1 MNTSLQVPTNAE
13 ADELHSEFSKQATE
27 GRPPIAAPRR
37 EHTVL
42 VVDDTPDN
50 QDLLRT
56 TFLNAGYN
64 VLTAS
69 DGSEGFEVAR
79 HERPDLV
86 ISDVSMPVVNG
97 VTLCRLI
104 RADAELFTIPL
115 LLVSALH
122 KDTATLVEG
131 LQAGADDYLESPYD
145 PLRLVA
151 KAARLIEM
159 GSAAS
164 ALRESEERFRLM
176 AEAAPVLLWMADP
189 DKLCTYFNKGWLE
202 FTGRTLEEEL
212 GDGWTERVHRD
223 DLQRCLEIY
232 NSAFDN
238 RSDFRM
244 EYRLQRFD
252 GEYRWVLDT
261 GVPRFMADR
270 RFAGYIGSCIEIT
283 ERKQAEEQIRNLNDE
298 LEGRVNERTT
308 QLRAANGELE
318 CEIAKRRLTEQAL
331 SESDDRFKAFM
342 DNTPAAAFVKHQD
355 GRYVYAN
362 RLFERFRMED
372 WLGRTDFQMWPEEI
386 ARQLSENDRSVLETG
401 QTIELEETI
410 PGPEGSVLHWWTYRF
425 PLTDSAGRRYIGG
438 VAVDITARKQA
449 EDVLSAS
456 QARLTGIL
464 DIAEDGIISMDQ
476 DHRINLFNQ
485 GAERI
490 FGYTASEVLGQPL
503 DLLLP
508 MRFRGAHPLH
518 VRGFAQF
525 SDTARTMGERLEVFG
540 CRKDGTEFQ
549 AEVSISKLVLGNE
562 VFFTSIVRDVTE
574 RKLVEETLR
583 TSEESYRDLVEDA
596 RDIIYTSDLE
606 GRFTSLNRA
615 GEQLTG
621 YSRREAV
628 TLNFADVVAPE
639 YLELARKMLTRKLA
653 GEPATVYELE
663 IVTKDS
669 RRLALEINSR
679 PIYRDGNAVGIQ
691 GVARDITERKQLEE
705 QLRQSQK
712 MECVGRLAGGVAH
725 DFNNLLTVITG
736 YSELLL
742 KRFTQDDDIAEK
754 LNEIRKA
761 SKRASALTY
770 QLLAFSR
777 KQVLQPKLLDINAI
791 VNDVGKMLQ
800 RLIGEDIEL
809 VMVLHPAI
817 GHIKA
822 DPGQISQILMN
833 LAVNARDAMPQGGKL
848 LIETASVH
856 LDQEYVRH
864 HLGAKPGSYIMLAL
878 VDTGTGMDDATQQRI
893 FEPFFTTKT
902 PGGGTG
908 LGLATVYGIVKQSG
922 GYITVESESGVGSTF
937 KIYLPLVDVNDEA
950 ETAGLEPAN
959 GNMPR
964 GTEKIL
970 LVEDEIAVRT
980 LAREILEMC
989 GYGVLE
995 AGDGVEAVSIC
1006 ERVDCVIDLLVT
1018 DVVMP
1023 QMSGREL
1030 AEQLSVSRPE
1040 MRVLYMSGYTD
1051 DSTVRHGL
1059 GDGSAKF
1066 IQKPFT
1072 PETLAHKVREVIDAP
1087 QKC

>member
-1 MNTSLQVPTNAE
+1 MINSLHQSSITG
-13 ADELHSEFSKQATE
+13 ADQLHSDFSKQATE
-27 GRPPIAAPRR
+27 GMHPKSAPRG

-42 VVDDTPDN
+42 VVDDTLDN
-50 QDLLRT
+50 RELLRT
-56 TFLNAGYN
+56 VFLTAGYK
-64 VLTAS
+64 VLTAR

-79 HERPDLV
+79 RERPDLV
-86 ISDVSMPVVNG
+86 ISDVLMPGVDG
-97 VTLCRLI
+97 VTFCRLI
-104 RADAELFTIPL
+104 RADAELRTTPL
-115 LLVSALH
+115 LLVSALRR
-122 KDTATLVEG
+122 DTATVVAG
-131 LQAGADDYLESPYD
+131 LQAGADDYFESPCD
-145 PLRLVA
+145 PLRLIA

-176 AEAAPVLLWMADP
+176 AEAAPVMLWMADLN
-189 DKLCTYFNKGWLE
+189 KRCTYFNRGWLE

-212 GDGWTERVHRD
+212 GDGWTERCHQD

-232 NSAFDN
+232 SSAFDD
-238 RSDFRM
+238 RSEFRM

-252 GEYRWVLDT
+252 GEFRWVIHT
-261 GVPRFMADR
+261 GVPRFMADH
-270 RFAGYIGSCIEIT
+270 RFAGYIGSCFDIT

-298 LEGRVNERTT
+298 LEKRVSERTKE
-308 QLRAANGELE
+308 LCAANEELE
-318 CEIAKRRLTEQAL
+318 SEIAKRKLTEQAL

-342 DNTPAAAFVKHQD
+342 DNTPAIAFVKHAD

-362 RLFERFRMED
+362 RLFERLRMAD
-372 WLGRTDFQMWPEEI
+372 WRGRTDFEMWPEET
-386 ARQLSENDRSVLETG
+386 ARQIRENDRSVLETG
-401 QTIELEETI
+401 QTIEREETI
-410 PGPEGSVLHWWTYRF
+410 PSPDGSVLYWWTYRF
-425 PLTDSAGRRYIGG
+425 LLTDSAGRRYTGG
-438 VAVDITARKQA
+438 VAVDITARRRA

-476 DHRINLFNQ
+476 NRRINLFNQ

-490 FGYTASEVLGQPL
+490 FGYKASEVLGQPL
-503 DLLLP
+503 DTILP
-508 MRFRGAHPLH
+508 VRFRGTHRQH
-518 VRGFAQF
+518 EQGFAK
-525 SDTARTMGERLEVFG
+525 SPDTARTMGERLEVFG
-540 CRKDGTEFQ
+540 CRKDGTEFP

-574 RKLVEETLR
+574 RKLAEETLR
-583 TSEESYRDLVEDA
+583 ISEESYRDLVEEA
-596 RDIIYTSDLE
+596 RDIIYTSDLT

-621 YSRREAV
+621 YNRQEAV
-628 TLNFADVVAPE
+628 TMNFADVVAPGN
-639 YLELARKMLTRKLA
+639 LELARKMMARKIA

-663 IVTKDS
+663 IITKDS
-669 RRLALEINSR
+669 RHLILEINSR
-679 PIYRDGNAVGIQ
+679 PIYRDGEAVAIQ
-691 GVARDITERKQLEE
+691 GVARDITERRQLEE

-742 KRFTQDDDIAEK
+742 KRFAEDTELSWK
-754 LNEIRKA
+754 LEEIRKA
-761 SKRASALTY
+761 SKRAGALTY

-791 VNDVGKMLQ
+791 VTDVGKMLQ

-809 VMVLHPAI
+809 VMVLHPAVGQI
-817 GHIKA
+817 EA
-822 DPGQISQILMN
+822 DPGQITQIIMN

-848 LIETASVH
+848 SVETANIH

-864 HLGAKPGSYIMLAL
+864 HLGAKPGPYVMLAF
-878 VDTGTGMDDATQQRI
+878 VDTGIGMDSDTQQQI
-893 FEPFFTTKT
+893 FEPFFTTKGS
-902 PGGGTG
+902 GGGTG

-922 GYITVESESGVGSTF
+922 GYITVESEIGLGSTF
-937 KIYLPLVDVNDEA
+937 KIYLPLVDVSGEA
-950 ETAGLEPAN
+950 DTAWSETPSTE
-959 GNMPR
+959 MWE

-970 LVEDEIAVRT
+970 LVEDEQAVRE
-980 LAREILEMC
+980 LARQVLEMR
-989 GYGVLE
+989 GYEVLE
-995 AGDGVEAVSIC
+995 ACDGVEAVSIC
-1006 ERVDCVIDLLVT
+1006 ERVDCAIDLLVT

-1030 AEQLSVSRPE
+1030 AEQLAVSRPE

-1051 DSTVRHGL
+1051 DAIVRHGI
-1059 GDGSAKF
+1059 GDGSANF

-1072 PETLAHKVREVIDAP
+1072 PETLAHKVREVLAPP

>member
-1 MNTSLQVPTNAE
+1 MNNSLQVPANTESDQLRSDSSN
-13 ADELHSEFSKQATE
+13 QATE
-27 GRPPIAAPRR
+27 GRPPLPRR

-50 QDLLRT
+50 QEMLKT
-56 TFLNAGYN
+56 VFLNAGYN

-69 DGSEGFEVAR
+69 DGSEGLEVAR
-79 HERPDLV
+79 RKRPDLV
-86 ISDVSMPVVNG
+86 ISDVSMPGIDG
-97 VTLCRLI
+97 VTFCRLI
-104 RADAELFTIPL
+104 RADADLFTTPL
-115 LLVSALH
+115 LLMSALY

-176 AEAAPVLLWMADP
+176 AAAAPVMLWMSDP
-189 DKLCTYFNKGWLE
+189 NRLCTYFNRGWLE

-212 GDGWTERVHRD
+212 GDGWTERVHPD

-232 NSAFDN
+232 NSAFDD

-270 RFAGYIGSCIEIT
+270 RFAGYIGSCIDIT
-283 ERKQAEEQIRNLNDE
+283 ERKQAEDQIRNLNDD
-298 LEGRVNERTT
+298 LERRVNERTA
-308 QLRAANGELE
+308 QMRAAIEELE

-342 DNTPAAAFVKHQD
+342 DNTPAIAFVKHAD

-362 RLFERFRMED
+362 RLFERLRTED
-372 WLGRTDFQMWPEEI
+372 WQGRTDFQMWPEEI
-386 ARQLSENDRSVLETG
+386 ARKLSEHDRSVLETG
-401 QTIELEETI
+401 QTIEREETI
-410 PGPEGSVLHWWTYRF
+410 PSPKGAALHWWTYKF
-425 PLTDSAGRRYIGG
+425 PLTDSAGRRYIAG
-438 VAVDITARKQA
+438 VAVDITARRRA
-449 EDVLSAS
+449 EEVLSAS

-476 DHRINLFNQ
+476 NHRINLFNQ
-485 GAERI
+485 GAEKI
-490 FGYTASEVLGQPL
+490 FGYAASEVLGQPL
-503 DLLLP
+503 NLLLP
-508 MRFRGAHPLH
+508 RRFQGAHRQH
-518 VRGFAQF
+518 VQGFAQ
-525 SDTARTMGERLEVFG
+525 SPDTARTMGERLEVFG
-540 CRKDGTEFQ
+540 CRKDGTEFP

-574 RKLVEETLR
+574 RKRVEEILT
-583 TSEESYRDLVEDA
+583 TSEESYRDLVENA
-596 RDIIYTSDLE
+596 RDIIYTHDLT

-621 YSRREAV
+621 YTRQEAL
-628 TLNFADVVAPE
+628 TMNFADAVAPE
-639 YLELARKMLTRKLA
+639 YLELAREMLARKIA
-653 GEPATVYELE
+653 GEPATVYELD

-679 PIYRDGNAVGIQ
+679 PICRDGKAVGMQ
-691 GVARDITERKQLEE
+691 GVARDITERRLLEE

-712 MECVGRLAGGVAH
+712 MESVGRLAGGIAH

-742 KRFTQDDDIAEK
+742 KRFTEDEDLADK
-754 LNEIRKA
+754 LEEIRKA

-777 KQVLQPKLLDINAI
+777 KQVLQPKVVDINAI
-791 VNDVGKMLQ
+791 VTEVGKMLQ

-809 VMVLHPAI
+809 VMVLHPGI
-817 GHIKA
+817 GRIKA
-822 DPGQISQILMN
+822 DPGQISQIIMN
-833 LAVNARDAMPQGGKL
+833 LTVNARDAMPQGGKL
-848 LIETASVH
+848 SIETTNVD

-864 HLGAKPGSYIMLAL
+864 HLGAKPGSYVMLAL
-878 VDTGTGMDDATQQRI
+878 LDTGTGMDAATQQKI
-893 FEPFFTTKT
+893 FEPFFTTKGT
-902 PGGGTG
+902 GSGTG

-922 GYITVESESGVGSTF
+922 GYITVESEIGLGSTF
-937 KIYLPLVDVNDEA
+937 KIYLPLVEVNDETESA
-950 ETAGLEPAN
+950 WLESAN
-959 GNMPR
+959 GEMPK

-970 LVEDEIAVRT
+970 LVEDEQLVRT
-980 LAREILEMC
+980 LTREILEMC
-989 GYGVLE
+989 GYEVLE
-995 AGDGVEAVSIC
+995 ARDGVEAISIC
-1006 ERVDCVIDLLVT
+1006 ERVDCVIDLMVT
-1018 DVVMP
+1018 DLIMP
-1023 QMSGREL
+1023 QISGREV
-1030 AEQLSVSRPE
+1030 AEHLSGSRPE

-1051 DSTVRHGL
+1051 DAIVRHGL
-1059 GDGSAKF
+1059 GDGSANF

-1072 PETLAHKVREVIDAP
+1072 PETLAHKVRQVIDAP
-1087 QKC
+1087 